1 MTQAQEEEFRRFLEG
16 LETHG
21 KHLTEK
27 AINSRIAKA
36 KKAEQVSNMDI
47 EKIVAS
53 DATMR
58 RVLINLRPGDT
69 RGNRANAVRKY
80 YEMRRGKVFPK
91 IRDAE

>member
-1 MTQAQEEEFRRFLEG
+1 MTQAHEQEFRRFLE
-16 LETHG
+16 EVEWHG
-21 KHLTEK
+21 KPLTEK
-27 AINSRIAKA
+27 AIDTRIARA
-36 KKAEQVSNMDI
+36 KKVEEILNADI
-47 EKIVAS
+47 EAIVAS

-58 RVLINLRPGDT
+58 QALIKLRPGDT